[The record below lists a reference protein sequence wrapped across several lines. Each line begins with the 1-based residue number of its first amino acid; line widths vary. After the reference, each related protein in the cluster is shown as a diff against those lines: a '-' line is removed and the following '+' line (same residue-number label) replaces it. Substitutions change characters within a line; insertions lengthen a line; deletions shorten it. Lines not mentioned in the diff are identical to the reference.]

1 MKIVII
7 SGSIRS
13 GRRTHK
19 LAEFLTQRLNGESDV
34 QTELI
39 DLQEYE
45 LPMFHHRW
53 EHQDPPP
60 ENLARM
66 GTLLMEADAMVL
78 VSPEY
83 HGSYTGVLK
92 NAIDHY
98 WKEFARKP
106 IGVATTSTGQHGGIN
121 ASIQMQHLILS
132 LGAFPIPQKLLL
144 PDIGAH
150 FDEEGQATEFASQ
163 RIEKFLKL
171 FLWFSRALYQAKQ

>member
-19 LAEFLTQRLNGESDV
+19 LAEFLTKRLNAEPDIAA
-34 QTELI
+34 ELI

-60 ENLARM
+60 DNLAQV
-66 GTLLMEADAMVL
+66 GKLLMEADAMLL

-121 ASIQMQHLILS
+121 GSIQMQHLILS
-132 LGAFPIPQKLLL
+132 LGAFPLPQKLLV
-144 PDIGAH
+144 PDIGAQ
-150 FDEEGQATEFASQ
+150 FDEHGKATAFVRQ
-163 RIEKFLKL
+163 RIEKFLEP
-171 FLWFSRALYQAKQ
+171 FLWFSRALFQAKQ